1 MGLVK
6 SLEELAT
13 APPET
18 AAVVND
24 EEALFALWETSRAVV
39 KRLLL
44 SPLFPGS
51 RPLALAMVARYPRT
65 NSGPVYRGGN
75 RSRGDVGL

>member
-1 MGLVK
+1 VK
-6 SLEELAT
+6 SLEVLAT

-39 KRLLL
+39 KRLLPP
-44 SPLFPGS
+44 SLFPGS
-51 RPLALAMVARYPRT
+51 RPLALAMVARYPPT